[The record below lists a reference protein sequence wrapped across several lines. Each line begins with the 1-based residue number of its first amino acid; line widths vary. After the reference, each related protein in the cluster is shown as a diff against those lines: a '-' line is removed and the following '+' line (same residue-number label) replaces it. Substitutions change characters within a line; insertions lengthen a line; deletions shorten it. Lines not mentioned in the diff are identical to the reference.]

1 VIAMKRLIAPTLIAA
16 ALAGC
21 GGGSSNSTVTV
32 PPPPPPPP
40 ATTSFTT
47 FVHTEL
53 AQTSETT
60 EPEDINEVTFTFPD
74 DDNPAAFDDVLGGP

>member
-1 VIAMKRLIAPTLIAA
+1 MKRTLAPILIAA
-16 ALAGC
+16 ALVGC
-21 GGGSSNSTVTV
+21 GGGSSNSSNTP

-40 ATTSFTT
+40 AATSLTT

-53 AQTSETT
+53 AQTSDGTQ
-60 EPEDINEVTFTFPD
+60 PDDINDVMFSFPD

>member
-1 VIAMKRLIAPTLIAA
+1 MKRLIAPMLIAA

-40 ATTSFTT
+40 TTTSFTT

-60 EPEDINEVTFTFPD
+60 EPEDVNGVTFTFPD

>member
-1 VIAMKRLIAPTLIAA
+1 MKRTLASLLIAA

-21 GGGSSNSTVTV
+21 GGGSSNSSNTP

-40 ATTSFTT
+40 AATSLTT

-53 AQTSETT
+53 AQTSDVTQAD
-60 EPEDINEVTFTFPD
+60 DINEVMFAFPD